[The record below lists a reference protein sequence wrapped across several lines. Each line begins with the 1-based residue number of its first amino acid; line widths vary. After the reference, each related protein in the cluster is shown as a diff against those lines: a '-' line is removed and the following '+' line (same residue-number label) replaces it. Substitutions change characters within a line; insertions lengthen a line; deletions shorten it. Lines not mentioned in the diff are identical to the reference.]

1 MFVRLAFAA
10 VLLAHALIH
19 VSFIAPPPPA
29 TAGGPSWPFSTRE
42 SWLFTRLGIG
52 PDTGRVLAL
61 ALVATTCAGFLLA
74 ALCVFGVVPGGI
86 WAPAI
91 VIGAVS
97 SLGLLIACFH
107 PWLALGVGIDLV
119 LLWAG
124 LGAGWSPIASGP
136 RV

>member
-10 VLLAHALIH
+10 VLLVHALIH
-19 VSFIAPPPPA
+19 VSFMAPPPPA
-29 TAGGPSWPFSTRE
+29 TAGGPSWPFSTSE
-42 SWLFTRLGIG
+42 SWLLTRLRIG
-52 PDTGRVLAL
+52 PDTGRVFAL

-74 ALCVFGVVPGGI
+74 TLCVFGVVPAGI
-86 WAPAI
+86 WVPAT

-119 LLWAG
+119 LLWAC
-124 LGAGWSPIASGP
+124 LVAGWSPVAFGP
-136 RV
+136 QV